1 MNRKFTAKDR
11 ASFVGAMEF
20 LENMWGVAAQYEIDS
35 ETGRGVVRIWLPGTE
50 VVLHLE
56 SIDVRHV
63 RVIER
68 NKQRFPD
75 RGNENSHNPNC
86 PKTPRT

>member
-1 MNRKFTAKDR
+1 MKRKFTADDR
-11 ASFVGAMEF
+11 AAFTGAMDF
-20 LENMWGVAAQYEIDS
+20 LESMWGVATQYEIDA

-75 RGNENSHNPNC
+75 RGNPNSQIPTVHPD
-86 PKTPRT
+86 PRP

>member
-1 MNRKFTAKDR
+1 MKRKFTPDDHA
-11 ASFVGAMEF
+11 AFSGAMQF
-20 LENMWGVAAQYEIDS
+20 LETMWDVRTQYEIDS

-68 NKQRFPD
+68 NRQRFPD
-75 RGNENSHNPNC
+75 RGNENSHDPKCPPNPR
-86 PKTPRT
+86 P